1 MTNAKVFCLSV
12 ATLGTC
18 TTATTDSNNPAHAT
32 CSTEKLATKP
42 REVEHKT
49 TSITDAAASGHLASQ
64 VRLGAQLVQAPG
76 RHDEGYQWTLLAA
89 QRGAA
94 EAQLLLATLLALGH
108 GCSRDKSMALRW
120 LKRARLHSGNQISD
134 EDVAGAKHM
143 LAIGEKICALERLQK
158 WSTGTLSVSG
168 RVQRFQSHDD
178 DDDDASSQSFGDVFT
193 EMVAQSKNGSSV
205 ARDFVQGYTTLKAGV
220 HWLEAGDITRGIAT
234 VRQAHR
240 LWHPLDVPREVAV
253 RVQQAARRVLIAD
266 PSDANALYVEGVY
279 GFKATPALY
288 WLHCTTLHPT
298 DAAFHHAL
306 GAVYASA
313 GQYESALRS
322 FTKAIAVAASATA
335 NETLTWCYERAA
347 CLRKLLGTGLASV
360 ASAVAAYESYV
371 RAAPRDHRKVPEAWY
386 ALGLLYAAAGRTEDV
401 RHAFGQGVA
410 TEACRLRCL
419 PPLNFSTKQR
429 VAKYLLHAPDA
440 RRRPTSSSGGA
451 VHGNASPPIAL
462 DVLRRMHRLPL

>member
-1 MTNAKVFCLSV
+1 MTNAKVI
-12 ATLGTC
+12 TC
-18 TTATTDSNNPAHAT
+18 STAMAPSDKNPAHAT
-32 CSTEKLATKP
+32 CGDDLAAKTTTA
-42 REVEHKT
+42 EHKN

-64 VRLGAQLVQAPG
+64 VRLGTQLVQVPG
-76 RHDEGYQWTLLAA
+76 RHDEGYQWTLVAA
-89 QRGAA
+89 QRGAG
-94 EAQLLLATLLALGH
+94 EAQLLLAKLLALGH
-108 GCSRDKSMALRW
+108 GCSRDKPMALRW
-120 LKRARLHSGNQISD
+120 LKRARLHNGNQISD
-134 EDVAGAKHM
+134 DDVACAKHM
-143 LAIGEKICALERLQK
+143 IAIGEKVCARERLFK
-158 WSTGTLSVSG
+158 WSTNTLSISG

-178 DDDDASSQSFGDVFT
+178 DASSLCFGDVLAQ
-193 EMVAQSKNGSSV
+193 MVARSKNGSSV

-220 HWLEAGDITRGIAT
+220 HLLEAGDITRGIAT

-240 LWHPLDVPREVAV
+240 FWNPLDVPRDVGV
-253 RVQQAARRVLIAD
+253 VVQQAARRLLDAS
-266 PSDANALYVEGVY
+266 PSDADALYVEGVY
-279 GFKATPALY
+279 GVKATPAIY

-298 DAAFHHAL
+298 CAAFHHAL

-322 FTKAIAVAASATA
+322 FTKAIAVATDATS

-360 ASAVAAYESYV
+360 ASAVAAYEGYV

-410 TEACRLRCL
+410 AEACRLHCL

-429 VAKYLLHAPDA
+429 VAKYLLHATDV
-440 RRRPTSSSGGA
+440 RRRPLSGGA